1 MRKKSWQKMKAQVI
15 SMVKQQMVK
24 VNPQKETKKELI
36 SYEEYQ
42 ECVES

>member
-1 MRKKSWQKMKAQVI
+1 MKAQVI
-15 SMVKQQMVK
+15 SMVKLQMVK
-24 VNPQKETKKELI
+24 ADPQKETKKELI